1 MSSHS
6 RCHALR
12 QPTRQGRPGSCGAV
26 GCRAGRLPGHVS
38 RGSGDTAPRSGYRR
52 ATLPGQTATT
62 AQGSPS
68 PAATDRDPSG
78 AARSDY
84 WNTGPKELARLN
96 CMQVSM
102 SIATSVMATPQ
113 FDLGTRK
120 DGNARYLV
128 DGLPEAAVRWRFD
141 TDPHPVRESTRTY
154 PKRVRIY
161 ELMSRW
167 QLALTTA
174 WIGPWGCCARWR
186 EPGDPSGSLSYR
198 R

>member
-1 MSSHS
+1 MRCASRPARDGQAPAARWAAAQGACQVMS
-6 RCHALR
+6 A
-12 QPTRQGRPGSCGAV
+12 A
-26 GCRAGRLPGHVS
+26 
-38 RGSGDTAPRSGYRR
+38 DR
-52 ATLPGQTATT
+52 ATLPRE
-62 AQGSPS
+62 
-68 PAATDRDPSG
+68 AATAGRRCPARQRPLRRGHHRLPQRIATPPS

-174 WIGPWGCCARWR
+174 WIGPWGCCARWH